1 MYREEFSDKKA
12 EVMLIKTEL
21 GIAKHFFFFTFKPL
35 QLAMWGVEERT
46 DGMNYIFKQPLTS
59 HQTPWLLLCEWN
71 LTTFL
76 FTAVII
82 CFEFY

>member
-1 MYREEFSDKKA
+1 
-12 EVMLIKTEL
+12 
-21 GIAKHFFFFTFKPL
+21 
-35 QLAMWGVEERT
+35 MWGVEERT